1 MLFAMFHQIRKM
13 LFFAISTLFF
23 IIFASEFIREHKIM
37 KKIFVLCLTLLSVS
51 LLEAKVCLPKL
62 FQSGM
67 VLQRGK
73 TIPVWGKADAGE
85 AVTLRFNKK
94 QYTTTADTEGKWRID
109 LPKMKAGGPFVLE
122 VRGEN
127 EEVIEYTDV
136 LIGDVW
142 LCSGQSNIDVHIERV
157 YPQMHRR
164 SIAMRTPRSDCS
176 VFRTILTHMASET
189 ISKILPSTGNL

>member
-1 MLFAMFHQIRKM
+1 
-13 LFFAISTLFF
+13 
-23 IIFASEFIREHKIM
+23 M

-127 EEVIEYTDV
+127 KEVIEYPT
-136 LIGDVW
+136 
-142 LCSGQSNIDVHIERV
+142 
-157 YPQMHRR
+157 Y
-164 SIAMRTPRSDCS
+164 
-176 VFRTILTHMASET
+176 
-189 ISKILPSTGNL
+189 